1 MKTFSRIY
9 LFSKYG
15 DWTGSQEGPE
25 KKQCIIIIIK
35 HWDSKSL
42 ETGFIRQCFNLTCKR
57 VALCSCESRLSDDD
71 QQRCCSQY
79 RSCLADPGRRVQKY
93 FLGLILLFKS
103 CFLHWVAVT
112 KLPKNFLFSK
122 EEQQELQCRKKKEL
136 NKWINHEIEIFFEAF
151 PQLEHTDHHLP
162 VSPHSSSWLSE
173 TSCDWSLEHC
183 WPATNARIILRT
195 HH

>member
-42 ETGFIRQCFNLTCKR
+42 ETGFIRQCFSLTCKR

-103 CFLHWVAVT
+103 CFLHWLAVT

-122 EEQQELQCRKKKEL
+122 EEQQELQCRKNKEL
-136 NKWINHEIEIFFEAF
+136 SKWINHEIETFFWS
-151 PQLEHTDHHLP
+151 LP
-162 VSPHSSSWLSE
+162 SAWTYRSSSPSISTLILLTVRDILWLI
-173 TSCDWSLEHC
+173 TGTLLTCDKCKDHS
-183 WPATNARIILRT
+183 
-195 HH
+195 

>member
-42 ETGFIRQCFNLTCKR
+42 ETGFIRQCFSLTCKR

-103 CFLHWVAVT
+103 CFLHWLAVT
-112 KLPKNFLFSK
+112 NHKKTFSHPKKRNK
-122 EEQQELQCRKKKEL
+122 NWIVEKRVL
-136 NKWINHEIEIFFEAF
+136 NKNESIFIEAF
-151 PQLEHTDHHLP
+151 PQLEHTDHHPP